1 MVIGPGSVGVLANYP
16 PHIELQVGW
25 IADFLG
31 YLSEH
36 GNTRAEVDSDAQDQ
50 WCAEVETAAVGTMFN
65 APNCHSWYNGGN
77 IEGKARV
84 IPIYMG
90 GLDRFMARAQ
100 ELAAS
105 GYQEFEIR

>member
-1 MVIGPGSVGVLANYP
+1 
-16 PHIELQVGW
+16 
-25 IADFLG
+25 
-31 YLSEH
+31 
-36 GNTRAEVDSDAQDQ
+36 
-50 WCAEVETAAVGTMFN
+50 MFN

>member
-1 MVIGPGSVGVLANYP
+1 MCIR
-16 PHIELQVGW
+16 
-25 IADFLG
+25 DR
-31 YLSEH
+31 
-36 GNTRAEVDSDAQDQ
+36 GNTHVEVEPDAQEQ
-50 WCAEVETAAVGTMFN
+50 WCAEVEAAAVGSMFT
-65 APNCHSWYNGGN
+65 APSCNSWYNGGN

-105 GYQEFEIR
+105 GYEAYAIH

>member
-1 MVIGPGSVGVLANYP
+1 
-16 PHIELQVGW
+16 
-25 IADFLG
+25 
-31 YLSEH
+31 
-36 GNTRAEVDSDAQDQ
+36 
-50 WCAEVETAAVGTMFN
+50 MFN

-100 ELAAS
+100 ELAAN
-105 GYQEFEIR
+105 GYEAYAIK